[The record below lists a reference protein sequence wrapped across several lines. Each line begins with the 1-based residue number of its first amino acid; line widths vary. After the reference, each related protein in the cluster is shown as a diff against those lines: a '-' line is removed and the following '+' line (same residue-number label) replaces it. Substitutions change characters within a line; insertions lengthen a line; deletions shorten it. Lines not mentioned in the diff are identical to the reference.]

1 VSGVHWVSTYDHES
15 KEHISYAYTSE
26 IKAVIEKL
34 PAGWVV
40 CIDGKWVART
50 PEGLRADFDSK
61 DEALSFLTL
70 LVSAGN

>member
-1 VSGVHWVSTYDHES
+1 MTPVHWVSTYDHES
-15 KEHISYAYTSE
+15 KEHISYAYVSD
-26 IKAVIEKL
+26 IKAVLERL

-40 CIDGKWVART
+40 RIGDKWVART
-50 PEGLRADFDSK
+50 ASGLREDFDSK

>member
-1 VSGVHWVSTYDHES
+1 MTRVHWVSTYDHES
-15 KEHISYAYTSE
+15 KEHIIYAYTSE

-34 PAGWVV
+34 PEGWVL

-50 PEGLRADFDSK
+50 SQGIRADFDSK

>member
-1 VSGVHWVSTYDHES
+1 VTRVYWANIYDHES
-15 KEHISYAYTSE
+15 NEYIAYAYTSE

-34 PAGWVV
+34 PAGWVL

-50 PEGLRADFDSK
+50 SQGLRADFDSK

>member
-1 VSGVHWVSTYDHES
+1 MTPVHWVNTYDHES
-15 KEHISYAYTSE
+15 KEYIAYAYTY
-26 IKAVIEKL
+26 L
-34 PAGWVV
+34 PTYMPEGWVV

-61 DEALSFLTL
+61 DETLSFLTL

>member
-1 VSGVHWVSTYDHES
+1 MSEVHWVHAYDQES
-15 KEHISYAYTSE
+15 KDRVSYAYTSD
-26 IKAVIEKL
+26 IKAILDKL

-40 CIDGKWVART
+40 RIGDKWVART
-50 PEGLRADFDSK
+50 ASGLREDFDSK